1 MTFSQLDLSESH
13 RRGGFRD
20 KLQDLCRDGE
30 GPFRKKS
37 VSFRHRRKDC
47 GLPPLSFERS
57 IKRRRGG
64 RVGSWAG
71 AVTVV
76 LELNTPNGKGSWC
89 TYQLEF
95 CTGEW
100 CDQSR
105 VLWLQQQSFHKQGLS
120 TWGGGGTRH
129 RAKWCE
135 YMNYD
140 CLAPDSRE
148 FGLSSS
154 DVRGGG
160 EMTARGVSQRRL
172 RLSENKKRKPKL
184 WRYPASSMTPFLLK
198 MFSLTLPSSG
208 SAHIQEM
215 YRLEE

>member
-47 GLPPLSFERS
+47 GLPALSFERS

-76 LELNTPNGKGSWC
+76 LELNTPNGKGSLV
-89 TYQLEF
+89 YIPA
-95 CTGEW
+95 
-100 CDQSR
+100 R
-105 VLWLQQQSFHKQGLS
+105 VLH
-120 TWGGGGTRH
+120 GGV
-129 RAKWCE
+129 
-135 YMNYD
+135 M
-140 CLAPDSRE
+140 
-148 FGLSSS
+148 
-154 DVRGGG
+154 
-160 EMTARGVSQRRL
+160 
-172 RLSENKKRKPKL
+172 
-184 WRYPASSMTPFLLK
+184 
-198 MFSLTLPSSG
+198 
-208 SAHIQEM
+208 
-215 YRLEE
+215 